1 MNVNDLDL
9 LVLSGE
15 PETATVHIVA
25 VEINGGGELVLVYRV
40 GESSEIKRS
49 SMTMDLLERQRVGEF
64 LIEVIKR
71 PIIEGR
77 FFQET
82 S

>member
-15 PETATVHIVA
+15 PETATVHIVV

-49 SMTMDLLERQRVGEF
+49 TMSMDLLERQKVGKF
-64 LIEVIKR
+64 LIEMLKQ

-77 FFQET
+77 FFKEK
-82 S
+82 